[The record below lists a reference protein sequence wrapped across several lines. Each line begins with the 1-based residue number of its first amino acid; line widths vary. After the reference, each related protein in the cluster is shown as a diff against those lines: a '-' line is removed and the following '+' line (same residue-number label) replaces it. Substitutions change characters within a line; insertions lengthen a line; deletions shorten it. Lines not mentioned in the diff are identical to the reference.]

1 MAWENLAVEILCKYW
16 VVEMLLVA
24 AALVVVVAA
33 EGLMSER
40 VKTLHKHYA
49 LGQPYDY
56 NHIVF
61 NNQYC

>member
-1 MAWENLAVEILCKYW
+1 MAWENLAVEFLRKYW
-16 VVEMLLVA
+16 VVEMFLVA

-40 VKTLHKHYA
+40 VKTLHKHFA

-56 NHIVF
+56 NNIF